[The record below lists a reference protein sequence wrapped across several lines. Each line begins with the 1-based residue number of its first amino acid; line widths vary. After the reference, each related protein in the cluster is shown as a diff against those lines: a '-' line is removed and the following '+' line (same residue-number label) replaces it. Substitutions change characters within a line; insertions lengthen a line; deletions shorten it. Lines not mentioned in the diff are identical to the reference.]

1 MTNWDEVIA
10 AAEILRDSAA
20 EIDSRVSKTNPNDV
34 TLSELA
40 RALLVLQDATSIV
53 RNALGQVS
61 DWTVLLMEANDV
73 VIPEVAHLHRDWKK
87 NRSEWRND
95 ELRRDVFRAMKNRVP
110 PHAVEP
116 DTGERVHTWEQAIAA
131 VTETFNLAGYNART
145 TKLKALGITTAD
157 YCSEGAWRASV
168 EALPITRVEVG
179 SDDDREE
186 GPE

>member
-20 EIDSRVSKTNPNDV
+20 EIDLRVAKTNPNDV

-40 RALLVLQDATSIV
+40 RALLVLQDASSIV

-61 DWTVLLMEANDV
+61 DWTCLLMEANDV
-73 VIPEVAHLHRDWKK
+73 VVPEVAHVHRDWKK
-87 NRSEWRND
+87 TRTAWRND
-95 ELRRDVFRAMKNRVP
+95 ELRRDVFRALKNRVP

-116 DTGERVHTWEQAIAA
+116 DTGERIHDWDQAIAA
-131 VTETFNLAGYNART
+131 VTDVFNLAGYNARVA
-145 TKLKALGITTAD
+145 KLKALGIETRD
-157 YCSEGAWRASV
+157 YCEEGAWRSTA
-168 EALPITRVEVG
+168 EALPISRVEVG